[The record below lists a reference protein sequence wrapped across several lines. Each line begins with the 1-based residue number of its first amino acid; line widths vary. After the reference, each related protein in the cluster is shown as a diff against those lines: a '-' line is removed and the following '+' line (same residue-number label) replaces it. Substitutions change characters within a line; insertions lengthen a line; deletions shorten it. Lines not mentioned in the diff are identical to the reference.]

1 MSIEDNVC
9 KKIQDRKKE
18 GIKKY
23 GKTMERDDLIEL
35 EWLNHYQQELMD
47 AANYVEKLI
56 QLKEQE
62 MKTILYRVYIWLLKI
77 I

>member
-23 GKTMERDDLIEL
+23 GKTMERDDLTEL